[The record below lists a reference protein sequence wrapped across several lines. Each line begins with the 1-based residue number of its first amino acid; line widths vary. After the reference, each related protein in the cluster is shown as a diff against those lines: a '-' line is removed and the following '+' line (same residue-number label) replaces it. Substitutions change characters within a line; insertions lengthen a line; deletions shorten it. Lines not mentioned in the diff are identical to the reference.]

1 MRWAGPDV
9 GGGFQASD
17 WLRDGGDRDYRSS
30 STTGQITSA
39 GRDGRFGTSDDLVMP
54 ADPLRVS
61 GDLAVAV
68 TADSALIHG
77 NTVLLNN
84 DKVRVLAYYSASGV
98 DTSVELVWSN
108 DAFHTP
114 TAQPLPLGLHAI
126 QAVGQDAGGNG
137 DYSGLTTVVTAPL
150 CGASGH
156 VDLYD

>member
-1 MRWAGPDV
+1 MDPV
-9 GGGFQASD
+9 SIGGGIQGKIS
-17 WLRDGGDRDYRSS
+17 GG
-30 STTGQITSA
+30 TVTIGITGEESGNVLPVYI
-39 GRDGRFGTSDDLVMP
+39 VN
-54 ADPLRVS
+54 RVPQVN
-61 GDLAVAV
+61 AVYIDVNGGAV
-68 TADSALIHG
+68 VG
-77 NTVLLNN
+77 YN